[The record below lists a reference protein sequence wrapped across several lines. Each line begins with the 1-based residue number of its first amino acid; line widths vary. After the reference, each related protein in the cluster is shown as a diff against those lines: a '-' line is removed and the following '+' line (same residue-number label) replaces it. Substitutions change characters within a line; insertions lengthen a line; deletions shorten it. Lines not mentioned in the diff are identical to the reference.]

1 MTSNKHNTE
10 LIQYHLDRLTRHHGP
25 VHSIV
30 VTDEILPIGCVM
42 VADDH
47 ATEICN
53 ANQLLELLRVLRH
66 RIFDLISTFSLARCS
81 RRPLAS
87 FSFSSPSLR

>member
-47 ATEICN
+47 AAEICN
-53 ANQLLELLRVLRH
+53 ANQLLELLRALPDDAPLGVADAEGDSVWGA
-66 RIFDLISTFSLARCS
+66 IFRSST
-81 RRPLAS
+81 AS
-87 FSFSSPSLR
+87 NF